1 MKKFMTALVAVVFA
15 FTIAAPAANAA
26 TYYSNYQYTS
36 QSQEETIA
44 NLQRIVDQLIAQ
56 LNARGFQT
64 NIQYQYQTPMTYR
77 NYGQYRSSQVR
88 QNNKKYNYTNYGYY
102 NNYNN
107 AEVEVETRYAS
118 YSNGDVD
125 LYGAVDLNRADYA
138 YVWFEYGDDSDMD
151 EDTSQKKVT
160 RDGTF
165 HAAIDVDDL
174 RDDEVYYFRAVA
186 KDDEGD
192 YDYGVTRSFYV
203 SDGGS
208 SSRNDDEP
216 DATTNSAQDVRD
228 DEAELRGEV
237 DMNDFNNGYVFFV
250 YGEDEDQID
259 DVDRENEYRDIDED
273 GDDLQKV
280 AVDSDLDGSRSYYR
294 TVTGLD
300 DNTDHYFR
308 ICVEY
313 EDEDD
318 DPVLECGSVR
328 HFETD

>member
-1 MKKFMTALVAVVFA
+1 MTALVAVVFA

-26 TYYSNYQYTS
+26 TYYNYQYSS

-44 NLQRIVDQLIAQ
+44 QLQSIVNQLLAQ
-56 LNARGFQT
+56 LRSQGYNT
-64 NIQYQYQTPMTYR
+64 NVQYQYTYPSQYR
-77 NYGQYRSSQVR
+77 NYGQYRSAQVR
-88 QNNKKYNYTNYGYY
+88 QNKKKDNYNYNYGYNY
-102 NNYNN
+102 YNN

-118 YSNGDVD
+118 YSDDEVD

-138 YVWFEYGDDSDMD
+138 YVWFEYGEDDDMD

-165 HAAIDVDDL
+165 HASLDVDDL
-174 RDDEVYYFRAVA
+174 EEDEVYYYRAVA

-192 YDYGVTRSFYV
+192 YDYGVTRSFFV

-208 SSRNDDEP
+208 SSRRDDVPE
-216 DATTNSAQDVRD
+216 ATTDDAEDVRD
-228 DEAELRGEV
+228 DEAELHGEV
-237 DMNDFNNGYVFFV
+237 DMNDFRNGYVFFV
-250 YGEDEDQID
+250 YGEDEDQVR
-259 DVDRENEYRDIDED
+259 DVEDEDQYQDIDED
-273 GDDLQKV
+273 GDDLQKIV
-280 AVDSDLDGSRSYYR
+280 VDSDLDGSRSYWR
-294 TVTGLD
+294 RVTGLD
-300 DNTDHYFR
+300 DNTDYYYR

-318 DPVLECGSVR
+318 DETLECGRVE